1 MHIIWTWQ
9 FELNDILTTL
19 TIVGLI
25 TGAVYRLLVLPLLN
39 RLETQRIQ
47 DSVSLSI
54 KWDAL
59 MDTLNELKEEVRQ
72 SRSERVKSEATFVM
86 LTTKLESLEKRFNEL
101 REELHDHTASAHGQR

>member
-1 MHIIWTWQ
+1 M
-9 FELNDILTTL
+9 LTTL
-19 TIVGLI
+19 TIVGI
-25 TGAVYRLLVLPLLN
+25 VAGAGYRLLIVPLLD
-39 RLETQRIQ
+39 RLEAQRIQ

-72 SRSERVKSEATFVM
+72 SRSERVKAEASFVM

-101 REELHDHTASAHGQR
+101 REELHEHTTSAHGQR